1 MTQQPRIA
9 MVAGET
15 SGDLLASLLLGGM
28 RGLWPD
34 LRVFGIGGP
43 QMARQGF
50 DAWWPS
56 ERLAVHGY
64 SFELLRRLAEL
75 AFGKSDLGL
84 AVDVFVSF
92 GLVAL
97 VIGAGLLPAAPA
109 WALPLWNVAVVLNVL
124 GAGVGRLLAAVV
136 RSQSSSAA

>member
-1 MTQQPRIA
+1 MRRRAASFAEGMTQQPRIA

-50 DAWWPS
+50 DAWWPM
-56 ERLAVHGY
+56 E
-64 SFELLRRLAEL
+64 
-75 AFGKSDLGL
+75 K
-84 AVDVFVSF
+84 
-92 GLVAL
+92 
-97 VIGAGLLPAAPA
+97 
-109 WALPLWNVAVVLNVL
+109 
-124 GAGVGRLLAAVV
+124 LAAEP
-136 RSQSSSAA
+136 

>member
-64 SFELLRRLAEL
+64 SFDVLLRL
-75 AFGKSDLGL
+75 AFLVVMSCDLL
-84 AVDVFVSF
+84 S
-92 GLVAL
+92 
-97 VIGAGLLPAAPA
+97 LL
-109 WALPLWNVAVVLNVL
+109 LFE
-124 GAGVGRLLAAVV
+124 
-136 RSQSSSAA
+136 